1 MTFCVNSVTHIIGK
15 KRFKNSDESRNNWW
29 VALLTFGEG
38 WHNNHHR
45 YPHSARQGMYW
56 WEFDL
61 TFLLLQFWK
70 VGMGMGF
77 KGLSKNHLSGSLLL
91 EQRVNKCRIGYHAW
105 YFFLWQLLARCG
117 FGTAENVHRGF
128 DLVPW
133 AGAGATLIFLDASS
147 ENASNLRAYL
157 ALGLVLAWSIRL
169 SGHLFFNRVLKENE
183 DARYQR
189 LIEHAGRHWKAVFL
203 FLFLMQVVLIYVFLI
218 PIRTAI
224 ESPILALAWHDWLA
238 LCIGIL
244 ALIGETISDNQL
256 KEFSIV
262 PENEGKVCKSGFWRY
277 SRHPNYFFE
286 WLFWWAF
293 VFFSRKSILSLQFYW
308 PNSYVL
314 LLALYI
320 RCSIC

>member
-1 MTFCVNSVTHIIGK
+1 MQDWASCLVF
-15 KRFKNSDESRNNWW
+15 FL
-29 VALLTFGEG
+29 VALTCYGVALVLLKM
-38 WHNNHHR
+38 
-45 YPHSARQGMYW
+45 SIM
-56 WEFDL
+56 DL
-61 TFLLLQFWK
+61 IWSL
-70 VGMGMGF
+70 
-77 KGLSKNHLSGSLLL
+77 GL
-91 EQRVNKCRIGYHAW
+91 
-105 YFFLWQLLARCG
+105 
-117 FGTAENVHRGF
+117 
-128 DLVPW
+128 
-133 AGAGATLIFLDASS
+133 GAGATLIFLDASS

-203 FLFLMQVVLIYVFLI
+203 LLFLMQVVLIYVFLI

-293 VFFSRKSILSLQFYW
+293 VFFSLGSPSFLFSFIGPIAMYCFLRYISGVPFAELSSIESRGDAYR
-308 PNSYVL
+308 SYQKET
-314 LLALYI
+314 
-320 RCSIC
+320 SIFFPRMPKLKIKND